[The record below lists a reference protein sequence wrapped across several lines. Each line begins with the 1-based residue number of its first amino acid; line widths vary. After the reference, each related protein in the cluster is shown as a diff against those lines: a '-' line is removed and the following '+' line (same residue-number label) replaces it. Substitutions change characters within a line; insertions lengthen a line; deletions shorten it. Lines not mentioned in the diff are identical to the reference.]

1 MIKWLTNKIK
11 KALIKEFNL
20 RDIYNYVNEDNEL
33 DIKVI
38 SLFKKRT
45 KDLKQINSLRKTV
58 TNYCKYQEVVEKDI
72 AILKKDSHPPIEGLE
87 KRILKL
93 EKIKK
98 EK

>member
-72 AILKKDSHPPIEGLE
+72 AILKKI
-87 KRILKL
+87 KKF
-93 EKIKK
+93 KK

>member
-98 EK
+98 EI

>member
-11 KALIKEFNL
+11 KALIKEFDL

-45 KDLKQINSLRKTV
+45 KDLRQLNSLRKTV
-58 TNYCKYQEVVEKDI
+58 AKYGKYQEAIEKDI
-72 AILKKDSHPPIEGLE
+72 AIFKKNSHPPIEGLE
-87 KRILKL
+87 RRLLKL

>member
-11 KALIKEFNL
+11 EALIKEFDL
-20 RDIYNYVNEDNEL
+20 RNMYDYVNKENEL

-38 SLFKKRT
+38 SLFNKR
-45 KDLKQINSLRKTV
+45 KNDLKQINSLRKTV

-72 AILKKDSHPPIEGLE
+72 AILKKI
-87 KRILKL
+87 KKF
-93 EKIKK
+93 KK